1 MLCKIKM
8 CYQIAVRY
16 LFNLSVWLLLIRV
29 SNTEKPVPSAQP
41 AETEQEKDDRQLNQ
55 VTDMSAVLQAEL
67 IQAAD
72 RERQLQMQLAKM
84 TDDASQ
90 LESRLEQL
98 SNLQKDFDNFRQR
111 SAPLWEREMKQRT
124 SRFNRLQ

>member
-1 MLCKIKM
+1 M
-8 CYQIAVRY
+8 
-16 LFNLSVWLLLIRV
+16 
-29 SNTEKPVPSAQP
+29 PSAQP

-55 VTDMSAVLQAEL
+55 VTDMSAVLQAELIQAADRERQLQMNQVTDTSAVLQAEL